1 MKSIQKTCIFSG
13 ENDYRTGVE
22 TSKNL
27 KDKEMHVVH
36 IKNLKKA
43 LKHDLKP
50 KKVHRVIIFEQR
62 AIDETLYYAKY

>member
-13 ENDYRTGVE
+13 ENDYRTDVE

-36 IKNLKKA
+36 IKNLKR
-43 LKHDLKP
+43 H
-50 KKVHRVIIFEQR
+50 
-62 AIDETLYYAKY
+62 